1 MGVGLC
7 RVREVLSGRPGN
19 TNQVGV
25 MVFLDVAPVTTG
37 TRSQGKKCA
46 TSRKGG
52 SGILNTC
59 DSGCISCRSYIWTI
73 IEI

>member
-37 TRSQGKKCA
+37 TRSQGKIVLHPG
-46 TSRKGG
+46 KGAVG
-52 SGILNTC
+52 YLIPVILGV
-59 DSGCISCRSYIWTI
+59 SAAGAIYGPL
-73 IEI
+73 